1 MIAELQR
8 QFTEIAGR
16 PGTVFFAPG
25 RINLIGEHTDYS
37 GGFVLPA
44 SIGLGTWVAVS
55 PRQDRQV
62 RVRSAAQ
69 NESISFSL
77 DEIVRTEPFHWSN
90 YLKGVAWALRQYGYP
105 PAGADLLIENNVPLG
120 SGLSSSASLEVAVAS
135 ALLSLAGQ
143 TMASM
148 RLAQLCQSAENDFVG
163 ARCGIMD
170 QFAATHGLHGH
181 ALLLNCSTL
190 EWRPVRLSADHR
202 WVVAN
207 TMVRHSLASG
217 EYNTRRAEVETL
229 QEALRVAL
237 PHRRHL
243 HELSDEDTEQL
254 AARVAAKLACRLRHI
269 VSENRRVQ
277 EFVSSLQHHDMSTAG
292 RLLTASHRS
301 LRDDFAVS
309 CRELDVMVDLALQS
323 PGVLGAR
330 MLGGGFGGCVLAWVQ
345 AEQVE
350 SFAAD
355 LKRGY
360 RQATGIDPWMHVCD
374 IEPGARQVA

>member
-16 PGTVFFAPG
+16 PGSVFFAPG

-55 PRQDRQV
+55 PREDDQV
-62 RVRSAAQ
+62 RVRSEAQ
-69 NESISFSL
+69 DESVGFSL
-77 DEIVRTEPFHWSN
+77 IEIARAEPFHWSN
-90 YLKGVAWALRQYGYP
+90 YIKGVTWALQQHGYP
-105 PAGADLLIENNVPLG
+105 LRGADLLIAGNVPLG

-170 QFAATHGLHGH
+170 QFAATHGMRDH

-190 EWRPVRLSADHR
+190 EWRPVRLPADYR

-217 EYNTRRAEVETL
+217 EYNARRAEVETL
-229 QEALRVAL
+229 QKELRMAF
-237 PHRRHL
+237 PHRHL
-243 HELSDEDTEQL
+243 HELNDEDMGQL
-254 AARVAAKLACRLRHI
+254 AARVSEKLARRLRHI

-277 EFVSSLQHHDMSTAG
+277 EFVSGLQRQDMSAAG

-301 LRDDFAVS
+301 LRDDFEVS

-350 SFAAD
+350 SLAAG

-360 RQATGIDPWMHVCD
+360 RHATGIDPWIHVCD
-374 IEPGARQVA
+374 IEQGARQVA